1 MSPRDRRLIFNAFT
15 NASANHLSP
24 GMWRHPCDRAGTEF
38 MTFDY
43 WRDLARVA
51 EDAKFDAIFLA
62 DSFGIPDNYR
72 GSFHPALRHAAQ
84 APKIDPFPVLAGMVG
99 VTSKL
104 GLVVTGSTTYEHPF
118 SFARRLSTIDHLSDG
133 RLGWNVVTSALDS
146 SARAFGLRAQF
157 DHDERYE
164 RAEEFLEVVFGL
176 WERSWQIESLTP
188 DRGDD
193 VYLDPNAVIDID
205 HQGAFYTVKG
215 PHVSP
220 PSPQRTPVLYQ
231 AGGSSRGLR
240 FAAERAEVAFIGAWT
255 EEGARRDVAQIRS
268 CALAAGRD
276 PDSIKTVLPVT
287 VVTAATDEEALEKRR
302 NYLHY
307 VDREGALTLFSAWT
321 GVDWSRY
328 GQGADLEYLSTGA
341 QRGILEAL
349 TGHHGDRRWTVG
361 EVADAIALGGLRP
374 VIVGGP
380 ATCADELE
388 RLADD
393 LDIDGFN
400 LTAVVSPGTFEDF
413 AAHVVPELQRRGRYW
428 LDYPDGTLRE
438 RMFGTPD
445 RHSL

>member
-51 EDAKFDAIFLA
+51 EDAKFDAILLA

-193 VYLDPNAVIDID
+193 IYLDPNVVVDID

-231 AGGSSRGLR
+231 AGAHHEVCDSLRKGQKSPSSERGPMRGLGVMSHR
-240 FAAERAEVAFIGAWT
+240 SGAMPLQPGVIRTRSRPCCPSRWSP
-255 EEGARRDVAQIRS
+255 RRRTRKRS
-268 CALAAGRD
+268 KNIA
-276 PDSIKTVLPVT
+276 SIHIT
-287 VVTAATDEEALEKRR
+287 
-302 NYLHY
+302 
-307 VDREGALTLFSAWT
+307 WT
-321 GVDWSRY
+321 GK
-328 GQGADLEYLSTGA
+328 
-341 QRGILEAL
+341 
-349 TGHHGDRRWTVG
+349 
-361 EVADAIALGGLRP
+361 
-374 VIVGGP
+374 
-380 ATCADELE
+380 
-388 RLADD
+388 
-393 LDIDGFN
+393 
-400 LTAVVSPGTFEDF
+400 
-413 AAHVVPELQRRGRYW
+413 GR
-428 LDYPDGTLRE
+428 
-438 RMFGTPD
+438 
-445 RHSL
+445 